1 MNNLQLKITNPQ
13 KQISRT
19 QDIKSR
25 YSDAQKAKIANAAKE
40 FEGLLTSM
48 MLKSMTKTTDG
59 MFGSGSYGG
68 DDFDTIFQNQ
78 IASFISQKRDLG
90 IADILYKKITGENM
104 NTSLGKSDDNSLNI
118 NINKVN
124 GINSDS
130 LLKKAAA
137 AAASAKKN
145 IKPNETN
152 ELKPGKKLN
161 IKLNIKTSPSISPS
175 PQAIDRLNRY
185 NNIIDKASNL
195 YGIDKNVIKSVILTE
210 SAAKEKAQS
219 GAKAKGLMQLIDS
232 TANDMGVKNIWDPQ
246 QNIYGGTKYLA
257 EMLRKY
263 NGDLKLA
270 LASYN
275 AGPKNVDKYGGIP
288 PFEET
293 KNYVKRVVGYLNH
306 LNGVNNG
313 TEQSI

>member
-1 MNNLQLKITNPQ
+1 MNNLQLKITDPQ
-13 KQISRT
+13 KQISGT
-19 QDIKSR
+19 QDITCR
-25 YSDAQKAKIANAAKE
+25 YSDAQKAKIADATKE

-48 MLKSMTKTTDG
+48 MLKSMTKTTNG

-68 DDFDTIFQNQ
+68 DDFDMIFQNQ
-78 IASFISQKRDLG
+78 IASFISQKKDLG

-104 NTSLGKSDDNSLNI
+104 NGSLGKSNDNSL

-124 GINSDS
+124 GINTDS
-130 LLKKAAA
+130 SLKKAAEI
-137 AAASAKKN
+137 KKN

-152 ELKPGKKLN
+152 EVKPYKKLN
-161 IKLNIKTSPSISPS
+161 IKLNPKTSPSISPS
-175 PQAIDRLNRY
+175 TQAIDRLNLY
-185 NNIIDKASNL
+185 NNIIDKASSL
-195 YGIDKNVIKSVILTE
+195 YGVDKNVIKSVILTE

-219 GAKAKGLMQLIDS
+219 SAKAKGLMQLIDS

-263 NGDLKLA
+263 NGNLKLA